1 VDMELRD
8 QNKKMG
14 ITRLINSFKYSF
26 QGLVYAYTKEQSM
39 TIHLSITLGAVAA
52 GLFFNISIMEW
63 LFILLLIGLV
73 VATELINTSIEATI
87 DLISPSIHPL
97 AKIAKDT
104 ASAAVFALSTVAF
117 VGGILIFVP
126 KIIDKFF

>member
-1 VDMELRD
+1 MNMELRD

-39 TIHLSITLGAVAA
+39 SVHLSLTFGAIIA
-52 GLFFNISIMEW
+52 GLYFHISIMEW
-63 LFILLLIGLV
+63 LFVLLLIGLI

-117 VGGILIFVP
+117 VGGILIFLP
-126 KIIDKFF
+126 KIIDKFL

>member
-1 VDMELRD
+1 MDMDLRD

-14 ITRLINSFKYSF
+14 IKRLFNSFKYSF
-26 QGLVYAYTKEQSM
+26 QGLVYAYSKEQSM
-39 TIHLSITLGAVAA
+39 TIHLTITIFAVAA
-52 GLFFNISIMEW
+52 GVYFSISLIEW
-63 LFILLLIGLV
+63 LFILLLIGLIV
-73 VATELINTSIEATI
+73 GTELINTSIEATI

-117 VGGILIFVP
+117 VGGILIFLP